1 VENLS
6 LVKALAVIETLA
18 ASPHSLTAVQ
28 LSRRLKFTRSAVYR
42 ILQTL
47 ASRGFAIREEGE
59 SAYHLSFKL
68 LELGHQLLERSTLL
82 ETARPI
88 LARLRTRAQETVHL
102 AVPENGQMV
111 YLDKLEGAG
120 PLFCVHSRL
129 GRRVPMHCT
138 ALGKAV
144 LGFLP
149 AGRAREV
156 LAPHG
161 LQRYTR
167 RTIATWARLEREL
180 ARVQRQGYAIDDV
193 EFEAGVRCVGAPIL
207 DQRGVPVAAISVSAP
222 ASRMALSRA
231 HAVGVLV
238 HEGAA
243 FVSRAL
249 GWRATL
255 LPLPA
260 AGSRLLRKA
269 RTGRAKSP
277 VGGSTDG
284 EAGPPRPS
292 ARGG

>member
-1 VENLS
+1 MENRS
-6 LVKALAVIETLA
+6 LVKALSLIETLA
-18 ASPHSLTAVQ
+18 ASPHALTAVQ
-28 LSRRLKFTRSAVYR
+28 LSRRLKFTRPAVYR

-59 SAYHLSFKL
+59 SAYHLSYKL
-68 LELGHQLLERSTLL
+68 LELGHQLLERSNLL

-88 LARLRTRAQETVHL
+88 LARLRTRSQETVHL

-149 AGRAREV
+149 AERVRALV
-156 LAPHG
+156 GYQG
-161 LQRYTR
+161 LQQYTG
-167 RTIATWARLEREL
+167 RTIATSARLERDL
-180 ARVQRQGYAIDDV
+180 VRVRRQGYAIDDV
-193 EFEAGVRCVGAPIL
+193 EFEEGVRCVSAPIL
-207 DQRGVPVAAISVSAP
+207 DQRGIPVAAISLSAP
-222 ASRMALSRA
+222 ASRMPVARA

-238 HEGAA
+238 REGAA
-243 FVSRAL
+243 FISRAL

-260 AGSRLLRKA
+260 VRSRVPRGI
-269 RTGRAKSP
+269 RTPRAKSP
-277 VGGSTDG
+277 VSRIIRRRRG
-284 EAGPPRPS
+284 AS
-292 ARGG
+292 ASVRGG